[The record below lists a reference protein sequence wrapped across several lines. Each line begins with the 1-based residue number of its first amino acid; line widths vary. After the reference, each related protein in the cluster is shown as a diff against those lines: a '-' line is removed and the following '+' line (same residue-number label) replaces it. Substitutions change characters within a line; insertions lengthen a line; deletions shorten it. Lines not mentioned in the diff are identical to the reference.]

1 MQHPIKFEEM
11 PYFCLELTGLS
22 RIAFSVADN
31 PFYKQLKAKYFPE
44 LIVVNTK
51 GQVKAKVNSVNRS
64 YMKKGIEVLSYEE
77 DFREQTLKINDDR
90 RIQINLN
97 KLIPSE
103 KKGGAAAAD

>member
-1 MQHPIKFEEM
+1 MHHPIKFEEM